1 MARGDRKA
9 ELRARI
15 GVEGLEGRNL
25 QSALV
30 GGAAASGTLIRPTAA
45 SASAYHTTV
54 WGRSGGGLGALAGDD
69 GFAKAKFNEFKVGL
83 AEPAGTRIGTVAT
96 GDGSARIRVGLA
108 EPAGTRIGTVA
119 TGDGSARIRVGLAKP
134 AGTRIGTTG
143 TGDGCAR
150 IMVRSATVQSEF
162 ATIKGESAPIE
173 DGKGSPILM

>member
-45 SASAYHTTV
+45 SAAAYHTTV
-54 WGRSGGGLGALAGDD
+54 WGRSDGGLGTLTDED
-69 GFAKAKFNEFKVGL
+69 GFAKAKFNEFKLGL

-96 GDGSARIRVGLA
+96 GDGSAMIRVGLA

-119 TGDGSARIRVGLAKP
+119 TGDGAAM
-134 AGTRIGTTG
+134 
-143 TGDGCAR
+143 
-150 IMVRSATVQSEF
+150 IMVRSATVQSDF
-162 ATIKGESAPIE
+162 TTS
-173 DGKGSPILM
+173 